1 MENLVAAVAFKKF
14 DRASRSRKAG
24 TRSDSSITRVL
35 FAAVLGRLRP
45 QCRRSDFPARTVGFV
60 SLVSLVVAGL
70 FGATISEAKASAL
83 TDKRRQ
89 ARKVASDIETTGNKI
104 EMLQE
109 EYLSAKL
116 KLEKLRLRLT
126 KLQGTSVATEER
138 LVKVRDQLRSRV
150 LRDLIRPNDDVALKS
165 SESLGELERRSA
177 FERLTTGQAADLED
191 RLRAA
196 SADLVRDA
204 EAIDKARKS
213 AAAVTQNLAKQ
224 KRTADALLA
233 KLEVLQT
240 KTRGELSSLI
250 VQAQRDAAAAEA
262 RAARAAIVNRQKA
275 AKAELVKRQKKLR
288 DRLARGTSAGANGTG
303 RGDIAGEPASPAR
316 ATPTPRVNRDAR
328 LLPVEDQS
336 DAQLSVD
343 AGVEAS
349 VATSP
354 GAATAVKVALAQLG
368 KPYLWGASGPGSF
381 DCSGLMLVAWRA
393 GGKSLP
399 HSSRAQFAATRR
411 VSIGQIQPGDMV
423 FFGSPIHHVGMYIG
437 NGNMVEASRKG
448 TPVRIRS
455 VYRKDMVGVG
465 RLG

>member
-1 MENLVAAVAFKKF
+1 MDDTEALSWNATQG
-14 DRASRSRKAG
+14 KAG
-24 TRSDSSITRVL
+24 TRSDSSNTRVL
-35 FAAVLGRLRP
+35 FAPVLGRPRP
-45 QCRRSDFPARTVGFV
+45 QCRRSDFPARTVGLV
-60 SLVSLVVAGL
+60 SLVSLVMAGL
-70 FGATISEAKASAL
+70 FGATTSHAGASAL
-83 TDKRRQ
+83 SDKRRQ
-89 ARKVASDIETTGNKI
+89 ARKVANDIESTGNRI

-116 KLEKLRLRLT
+116 KLEKLQVRLT
-126 KLQGTSVATEER
+126 KLQGNSVVTEDR
-138 LVKVRDQLRSRV
+138 LVKVRIQLRDRV
-150 LRDLIRPNDDVALKS
+150 LRDMIRPSDDLALKS
-165 SESLGELERRSA
+165 SESLGELERRGA
-177 FERLTTGQAADLED
+177 FEQLTTGQASDLED

-196 SADLVRDA
+196 SADLLRDA
-204 EAIDKARKS
+204 EAIEKARKS
-213 AAAVTQNLAKQ
+213 AAAATQSLAKQ
-224 KRTADALLA
+224 KRTADALLN

-240 KTRGELSSLI
+240 KTKGELSTLI
-250 VQAQRDAAAAEA
+250 VEAQREAAAAEA
-262 RAARAAIVNRQKA
+262 RAARAAIVKRQKV
-275 AKAELVKRQKKLR
+275 AKAELAKRQKKLR

-303 RGDIAGEPASPAR
+303 RGDIAGEPASPTR
-316 ATPTPRVNRDAR
+316 ATPRADRNAR

-349 VATSP
+349 VPSSP
-354 GAATAVKVALAQLG
+354 GAATAVRVALAQLG
-368 KPYLWGASGPGSF
+368 KPYVWGASGPNSF

-411 VSIGQIQPGDMV
+411 VSVGQIRPGDMV

-448 TPVRIRS
+448 VPVRVRS
-455 VYRKDMVGVG
+455 IYRKDMVGVG